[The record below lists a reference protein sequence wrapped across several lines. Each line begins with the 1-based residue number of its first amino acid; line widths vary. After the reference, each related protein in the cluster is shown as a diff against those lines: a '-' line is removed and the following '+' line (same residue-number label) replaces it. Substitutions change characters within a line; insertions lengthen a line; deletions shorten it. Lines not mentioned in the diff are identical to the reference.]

1 MQALRGWDILQAKKH
16 CLSWQNLLIAAES
29 RQVKRQIFT
38 PGLSMGKSV
47 RALFAVLFL
56 SSSVWL
62 CAQKIGAQTTT
73 SPAPAIIP
81 LDQIHEG
88 MRGTALTVFQGVK
101 PESMD
106 VEVLGVM
113 HNVNGP
119 KGDIILVRLHG
130 TKPEYTGVVAGMS
143 GSPVYFDGKLAGA
156 LAFRIGEFSK
166 EPIAGV
172 TPIEEMLEIN
182 ASDHRP
188 AIMRASLPDGNLP
201 DGNRANAKSVNTGG
215 AMQTASPGESSG
227 LPIQSYGNY
236 LQPIET
242 PLVFNGFSAETL
254 QRYGSQLAA
263 AGIVP
268 VMGIGSSSNS
278 KQPEP
283 IEAGSAV
290 SAVLVRG
297 DMDIAATCTVTY
309 VDPQRLLAC
318 GHPLLQFGDVDLP
331 MTKATVLATLP
342 SPMNAFKIVNTTE
355 TIGAFVQDRQ
365 NGIMGVPGQES
376 KMIPVTVA
384 LHTGSATKEFH
395 YEVLNNARLSPL
407 AMMATVF
414 NALHGTNEYGE
425 DVTYRMNGAL
435 SVKGYPDVT
444 LRNMFAP
451 QDNGQPAAALAAA
464 SIGERFGRIYSNP
477 FDAPDVLGVKLDF
490 DLVSE
495 RRSARLEASRTDL
508 TEARPGDEIMVETVI
523 RPYRGERLVR
533 QIPIKIPTSTSV
545 GTLHILVSDGETL
558 DRLHR
563 GTPMMNRGLG
573 LAPTIA
579 LLNRERANDR
589 VYISLIESDPEAMI
603 ADKVMPTLPLSVMNV
618 MDNMRGTQDMVVL
631 GESSVSEASTEPL
644 DYVVSGAQMLTINI
658 K

>member
-1 MQALRGWDILQAKKH
+1 MGKAVRSLACLL
-16 CLSWQNLLIAAES
+16 CLSSFVWFNAPNSSAQNSSAQKSTAQSAAPKTIAAADLPAA
-29 RQVKRQIFT
+29 
-38 PGLSMGKSV
+38 PGLP
-47 RALFAVLFL
+47 ALM
-56 SSSVWL
+56 
-62 CAQKIGAQTTT
+62 T
-73 SPAPAIIP
+73 PAIIP
-81 LDQIHEG
+81 LNQIHEG
-88 MRGTALTVFQGVK
+88 MKGTALTVFQGVK

-130 TKPEYTGVVAGMS
+130 AKPEYTGIVAGMS

-182 ASDHRP
+182 ALDRRP
-188 AIMRASLPDGNLP
+188 TAAPLRASLGEDNSS
-201 DGNRANAKSVNTGG
+201 NATAANKSTTT
-215 AMQTASPGESSG
+215 QTASPGEGSTLSA
-227 LPIQSYGNY
+227 PNYNNY
-236 LQPIET
+236 LKPIET
-242 PLVFNGFSAETL
+242 PLVFNGFSNDTL
-254 QRYGSQLAA
+254 QRYAAQFAA

-268 VMGIGSSSNS
+268 VMGIGSSSDR

-283 IEAGSAV
+283 IVAGSAV

-309 VDPQRLLAC
+309 VDPERLLAC
-318 GHPLLQFGDVDLP
+318 GHPLLQFGEVDLP

-342 SPMNAFKIVNTTE
+342 SPMNAFKIVDTTE

-365 NGIMGVPGQES
+365 NGIMGVPGRES
-376 KMIPVTVA
+376 KMIPVTVSMR
-384 LHTGSATKEFH
+384 TGTATKEFH
-395 YEVLNNARLSPL
+395 YEILNNARLSPL

-425 DVTYRMNGAL
+425 DITYRMNGVL
-435 SVKGYPDVT
+435 SVKGYPDVL
-444 LRNMFAP
+444 LRNMFSP
-451 QDNGQPAAALAAA
+451 QDNGQPAAASAAA
-464 SIGERFGRIYSNP
+464 TIGDHFGRIYTNA
-477 FDAPDVLGVKLDF
+477 FDVPDVQGVKLDF
-490 DLVSE
+490 DLVRE
-495 RRSARLEASRTDL
+495 RRSAHLEASRTDV

-533 QIPIKIPTSTSV
+533 QIPIRIPTSTSK
-545 GTLHILVSDGETL
+545 GTLRVLVSDGDTL
-558 DRLHR
+558 DRMHR
-563 GTPMMNRGLG
+563 GTPMMNRGLS

-579 LLNRERANDR
+579 LLNKEHANDR
-589 VYISLIESDPEAMI
+589 VYVSLIQSDPEAMV

-618 MDNMRGTQDMVVL
+618 MENMRGTQDMVVI
-631 GESSVSEASTEPL
+631 GESSVSEASTDPL
-644 DYVVSGAQMLTINI
+644 DYVVAGAQMLTINI

>member
-1 MQALRGWDILQAKKH
+1 M
-16 CLSWQNLLIAAES
+16 
-29 RQVKRQIFT
+29 
-38 PGLSMGKSV
+38 
-47 RALFAVLFL
+47 
-56 SSSVWL
+56 
-62 CAQKIGAQTTT
+62 
-73 SPAPAIIP
+73 AIMP

-88 MRGTALTVFQGVK
+88 MKGTALTVFQGVK
-101 PESMD
+101 PEKMD
-106 VEVLGVM
+106 LEVLGVM

-119 KGDIILVRLHG
+119 KGDIILVRLLG
-130 TKPEYTGVVAGMS
+130 AKPEYTGVVAGMS

-172 TPIEEMLEIN
+172 TPIEEMLEIDALDHSAARGPAKGSAPTPASVAN
-182 ASDHRP
+182 A
-188 AIMRASLPDGNLP
+188 NLP
-201 DGNRANAKSVNTGG
+201 NQSGNT
-215 AMQTASPGESSG
+215 QTASPGEASA
-227 LPIQSYGNY
+227 LQAQSFSQNYSNY

-242 PLVFNGFSAETL
+242 PLVFNGFSKETL
-254 QRYGSQLAA
+254 ERYASQFAA
-263 AGIVP
+263 VGIVP
-268 VMGIGSSSNS
+268 VMGIGSASNA

-318 GHPLLQFGDVDLP
+318 GHPLLQFGEVDLP
-331 MTKATVLATLP
+331 MTKATVLATLA

-355 TIGAFVQDRQ
+355 TVGAFVQDRQ
-365 NGIMGVPGQES
+365 NGIMGVPGRDS

-384 LHTGSATKEFH
+384 MHSVGEHGTATKEFH
-395 YEVLNNARLSPL
+395 YEILNNARLSPV

-425 DVTYRMNGAL
+425 DMTYRMNGVL

-451 QDNGQPAAALAAA
+451 QDNGQPAAAMAAA
-464 SIGERFGRIYSNP
+464 TIGDRFARIYSNP
-477 FDAPDVLGVKLDF
+477 YDVPEVEGVKLDF
-490 DLVSE
+490 DLVRE
-495 RRSARLEASRTDL
+495 RRSARLEAARTDM
-508 TEARPGDEIMVETVI
+508 TEARPGDQIMVETVI

-533 QIPIKIPTSTSV
+533 QIAIRIPTSTSK
-545 GTLHILVSDGETL
+545 GTLRILVSDGDTL
-558 DRLHR
+558 DRMHR

-579 LLNRERANDR
+579 LLNKERANDR
-589 VYISLIESDPEAMI
+589 VYVSLIDSDPEAMV

-644 DYVVSGAQMLTINI
+644 DYVVSGAQMLTISI

>member
-1 MQALRGWDILQAKKH
+1 MGKVVVRA
-16 CLSWQNLLIAAES
+16 IAALLCL
-29 RQVKRQIFT
+29 T
-38 PGLSMGKSV
+38 
-47 RALFAVLFL
+47 
-56 SSSVWL
+56 SSAWVT
-62 CAQKIGAQTTT
+62 AQNKPQNNS
-73 SPAPAIIP
+73 SPAIMP

-88 MRGTALTVFQGVK
+88 MRGTALTVFQGTK
-101 PESMD
+101 PEPMD
-106 VEVLGVM
+106 VEVLGVLR
-113 HNVNGP
+113 NINGA

-130 TKPEYTGVVAGMS
+130 TKAEYTGVVAGMS

-182 ASDHRP
+182 ALDHRP
-188 AIMRASLPDGNLP
+188 APVRVNSPAANPPAANSP
-201 DGNRANAKSVNTGG
+201 ANAPNQSGTT
-215 AMQTASPGESSG
+215 QTASPGEGSA
-227 LPIQSYGNY
+227 LPAQNYSNY
-236 LQPIET
+236 LTPIET
-242 PLVFNGFSAETL
+242 PLVFNGFSNETL
-254 QRYGSQLAA
+254 QRYASQFAA

-268 VMGIGSSSNS
+268 VMGIGSASDR

-318 GHPLLQFGDVDLP
+318 GHPLLQFGEVDLP

-342 SPMNAFKIVNTTE
+342 SPLNAFKIVNTTE
-355 TIGAFVQDRQ
+355 TVGAFVQDRQ
-365 NGIMGVPGQES
+365 NGIMGVPGRAS
-376 KMIPVTVA
+376 KMIPVTIA
-384 LHTGSATKEFH
+384 MHSGPGTTTKEFH

-425 DVTYRMNGAL
+425 DLTYRMNGVL

-464 SIGERFGRIYSNP
+464 TIGDRFGRIYTNA
-477 FDAPDVLGVKLDF
+477 FDVPDVQGVKLDF
-490 DLVSE
+490 DLVRE
-495 RRSARLEASRTDL
+495 RRSARLEAARTDM
-508 TEARPGDEIMVETVI
+508 TEARPGEQIMVETVI

-533 QIPIKIPTSTSV
+533 QIAIRIPTSTSK
-545 GTLHILVSDGETL
+545 GTLRILVSDGDTL
-558 DRLHR
+558 DRMHR
-563 GTPMMNRGLG
+563 GTPMMNHGLG

-579 LLNRERANDR
+579 LLNKERANDR
-589 VYISLIESDPEAMI
+589 VYVSLLDSGPEAMV

-631 GESSVSEASTEPL
+631 GESSVSEASTDPL
-644 DYVVSGAQMLTINI
+644 DYVVAGAQMLTVYV

>member
-1 MQALRGWDILQAKKH
+1 
-16 CLSWQNLLIAAES
+16 
-29 RQVKRQIFT
+29 
-38 PGLSMGKSV
+38 MGSV
-47 RALFAVLFL
+47 TRSLAAVLFL
-56 SSSVWL
+56 SSAPWL
-62 CAQKIGAQTTT
+62 HAQKVVAHEVPSLDVQAKVLAQAKV
-73 SPAPAIIP
+73 PAKVPASDRPASALILPAIMP

-88 MRGTALTVFQGVK
+88 MRGTALTVFQGVT

-119 KGDIILVRLHG
+119 KSDIILVRLHG
-130 TKPEYTGVVAGMS
+130 SKPEYTGVVAGMS
-143 GSPVYFDGKLAGA
+143 GSPVYFNGKLAGA

-172 TPIEEMLEIN
+172 TPIEEMLEIS
-182 ASDHRP
+182 ALDHNSGRMP
-188 AIMRASLPDGNLP
+188 ATLRADAADGNSARVSP
-201 DGNRANAKSVNTGG
+201 STSSAIS
-215 AMQTASPGESSG
+215 QTASPGENATVPTQNYS
-227 LPIQSYGNY
+227 NY
-236 LQPIET
+236 LKPIDT

-254 QRYGSQLAA
+254 QRYGPQFAA
-263 AGIVP
+263 LGIVP
-268 VMGIGSSSNS
+268 VMGIGSASTR

-318 GHPLLQFGDVDLP
+318 GHPLLQFGEVDLP

-342 SPMNAFKIVNTTE
+342 SPLNAFKIVNTTE
-355 TIGAFVQDRQ
+355 TVGAFVQDRQ
-365 NGIMGVPGQES
+365 AGILGEPGRES
-376 KMIPVTVA
+376 KMIPVTVSMHIRGEHA
-384 LHTGSATKEFH
+384 GDNGSTTKEFH
-395 YEVLNNARLSPL
+395 YEVLNNAKLSPM
-407 AMMATVF
+407 AMAATIF

-425 DVTYRMNGAL
+425 DITYRMKGVL
-435 SVKGYPDVT
+435 SVKGYPDVM
-444 LRNMFAP
+444 LSDMFAP
-451 QDNGQPAAALAAA
+451 QDSGQPAAASAAA
-464 SIGERFGRIYSNP
+464 TIGDHFGRIYTNA
-477 FDAPDVLGVKLDF
+477 FETPDIQGVKLDF
-490 DLVSE
+490 DLVRE
-495 RRSARLEASRTDL
+495 RRSARLEACRTDV

-533 QIPIKIPTSTSV
+533 QIPIKIPTSTSK
-545 GTLHILVSDGETL
+545 GTLRVLVSDGDTV
-558 DRLHR
+558 DRMHR

-579 LLNRERANDR
+579 LLNKERANDR
-589 VYISLIESDPEAMI
+589 VYVSLIQSNPEAMI

-631 GESSVSEASTEPL
+631 GESSVSEASTDPL
-644 DYVVSGAQMLTINI
+644 DYVVSGAQLLTINI